1 MGKWRTANHSHYI
14 EFKSAEEGYTCT
26 RNIPDFYLANATY
39 YIDDG
44 VFYLENDSQTIK
56 VFTFTLTGPNTLKV
70 YAEKDGKTYTLTRE
84 G

>member
-1 MGKWRTANHSHYI
+1 MVKIYASDKQFWG
-14 EFKSAEEGYTCT
+14 
-26 RNIPDFYLANATY
+26 
-39 YIDDG
+39 
-44 VFYLENDSQTIK
+44 ENDSQTIK